1 MCLSFPSIDAH
12 QTVYGAYVDGCHMTI
27 AQMHASRFVCIQN
40 DQTVCEAYVDGHHM
54 TTVQVCVTSFLISK
68 L

>member
-1 MCLSFPSIDAH
+1 
-12 QTVYGAYVDGCHMTI
+12 MTI

-54 TTVQVCVTSFLISK
+54 TTVQVCVTSFLMSK